1 MFHRINNKYFY
12 KLFLFLMAQNYILKS
27 FYQVT
32 NRFYQTFC
40 FRQFNAKSELVSKL
54 IFLTLF
60 GKSNPYFGFQAPPKG
75 NTIPYRPKSN
85 VNSLLLSNA
94 AAVAIAAQQQALIA
108 AALLQPY
115 ANSVPNS
122 IDVSLFYKFV
132 IFFFVPSICPQ
143 TIIR

>member
-1 MFHRINNKYFY
+1 M
-12 KLFLFLMAQNYILKS
+12 
-27 FYQVT
+27 
-32 NRFYQTFC
+32 
-40 FRQFNAKSELVSKL
+40 
-54 IFLTLF
+54 
-60 GKSNPYFGFQAPPKG
+60 
-75 NTIPYRPKSN
+75 
-85 VNSLLLSNA
+85 SNA

-115 ANSVPNS
+115 ANSVPSS